1 MAYTYLE
8 FEKPISDLESKIENL
23 RDSKDNDESV
33 HQEISSL
40 SNKIENLTKEIY
52 EDLSIWQKVQVAR
65 HPHRPHFSDYIVNI
79 FTDFDELHGDRLF
92 GDDQAIIG
100 GIAKFKG
107 IPVVIIGHEKG
118 KSTED
123 KISRNFGM
131 SQPEGYRK
139 ASRLMKLAEDFSIP
153 IITFIDTPGAY
164 PGIESE
170 ERGMS
175 EAIAKNLSIMSGLKV
190 PIIVIITG
198 EGGSGG
204 ALAIGVGDHIS
215 MLQYSIYSV
224 ASPEACASI
233 VWRDNSKAQEAA
245 EAMAKLSDDEKALL
259 ASGKQHYEITF
270 RNIGGL
276 VMPLILEF
284 EYEDGEREVRR
295 IPAEIWKMS
304 EPTVTK
310 VFVTDRPATRIT
322 LDPYLETADVDMG
335 NNVWPPRPEPTRVEV
350 FQGSGY
356 SRYRSGGENPMQ
368 RARRDAALQ
377 APGEGE

>member
-8 FEKPISDLESKIENL
+8 FEKPISDLENKIESL
-23 RDSKDNDESV
+23 RDNKDNDESV

-40 SNKIENLTKEIY
+40 SDRIENLTKEIY
-52 EDLSIWQKVQVAR
+52 EGLSIWQKVQVAR
-65 HPHRPHFSDYIVNI
+65 HPHRPHFSDYIENI

-100 GIAKFKG
+100 GLAKFKG
-107 IPVVIIGHEKG
+107 SPVVIIGHEKG

-139 ASRLMKLAEDFSIP
+139 ASRLMKLAEDFSLP
-153 IITFIDTPGAY
+153 IISFIDTPGAY

-245 EAMAKLSDDEKALL
+245 EAMKLDAKNLLDFGLIDNIIDEPL
-259 ASGKQHYEITF
+259 
-270 RNIGGL
+270 GG
-276 VMPLILEF
+276 
-284 EYEDGEREVRR
+284 
-295 IPAEIWKMS
+295 AH
-304 EPTVTK
+304 
-310 VFVTDRPATRIT
+310 
-322 LDPYLETADVDMG
+322 
-335 NNVWPPRPEPTRVEV
+335 
-350 FQGSGY
+350 
-356 SRYRSGGENPMQ
+356 
-368 RARRDAALQ
+368 RDAKKASSLIAQ
-377 APGEGE
+377 EIDDNLKRLREIEIDELIEKRYQKIMSYGSIQK

>member
-8 FEKPISDLESKIENL
+8 FEKPISDLENKIETL
-23 RDSKDNDESV
+23 RENKNNEESV
-33 HQEISSL
+33 HDEISSL
-40 SNKIENLTKEIY
+40 SLKIENLTKEIY
-52 EDLSIWQKVQVAR
+52 QGLSIWQKVQVAR
-65 HPHRPHFSDYIVNI
+65 HPHRPHFSDYIENI

-100 GIAKFKG
+100 GLAKFKG
-107 IPVVIIGHEKG
+107 NPVVIIGHEKG

-139 ASRLMKLAEDFSIP
+139 AARLMKLAEDFSLP
-153 IITFIDTPGAY
+153 IITIIDTPGAY

-215 MLQYSIYSV
+215 MLEYSIYSV

-245 EAMAKLSDDEKALL
+245 EAMKLDAKNLL
-259 ASGKQHYEITF
+259 DF
-270 RNIGGL
+270 GL
-276 VMPLILEF
+276 VDKIIDEPLGGAHRDIKKASSL
-284 EYEDGEREVRR
+284 
-295 IPAEIWKMS
+295 IAQEIDISLKRLSEIDIDELIEKRYQKIMS
-304 EPTVTK
+304 
-310 VFVTDRPATRIT
+310 
-322 LDPYLETADVDMG
+322 Y
-335 NNVWPPRPEPTRVEV
+335 
-350 FQGSGY
+350 GSI
-356 SRYRSGGENPMQ
+356 Q
-368 RARRDAALQ
+368 K
-377 APGEGE
+377 

>member
-8 FEKPISDLESKIENL
+8 FEKPISDLENKIESL
-23 RDSKDNDESV
+23 RDNKDNDESV

-40 SNKIENLTKEIY
+40 SDKIENLTKEIY
-52 EDLSIWQKVQVAR
+52 EGLSIWQKVQVAR
-65 HPHRPHFSDYIVNI
+65 HPHRPHFSDYIENI

-100 GIAKFKG
+100 GLAKFKG
-107 IPVVIIGHEKG
+107 SPVVIIGHEKG

-139 ASRLMKLAEDFSIP
+139 AARLMKLAEDFSLP

-245 EAMAKLSDDEKALL
+245 EAMKLDAKNLLDFGLIDNIIDEPLGGAHRDAKKASSLIAQEIDDNLKRL
-259 ASGKQHYEITF
+259 
-270 RNIGGL
+270 
-276 VMPLILEF
+276 
-284 EYEDGEREVRR
+284 REV
-295 IPAEIWKMS
+295 EIDELIEKRYQKIMS
-304 EPTVTK
+304 
-310 VFVTDRPATRIT
+310 
-322 LDPYLETADVDMG
+322 Y
-335 NNVWPPRPEPTRVEV
+335 
-350 FQGSGY
+350 GSI
-356 SRYRSGGENPMQ
+356 Q
-368 RARRDAALQ
+368 K
-377 APGEGE
+377 

>member
-8 FEKPISDLESKIENL
+8 FEKPISELENKIESL
-23 RDSKDNDESV
+23 RDNKDNDESV

-40 SNKIENLTKEIY
+40 SDRIENLTKEIY
-52 EDLSIWQKVQVAR
+52 EGLSIWQKVQVAR
-65 HPHRPHFSDYIVNI
+65 HPHRPHFSDYIENI

-100 GIAKFKG
+100 GLAKFKG
-107 IPVVIIGHEKG
+107 SPVVIIGHEKG

-139 ASRLMKLAEDFSIP
+139 ASRLMKLAEDFSLP

-175 EAIAKNLSIMSGLKV
+175 EAIAKNLSIMSGLKI

-245 EAMAKLSDDEKALL
+245 EAMKLDAKNLLDFGLIDNIIDEPL
-259 ASGKQHYEITF
+259 
-270 RNIGGL
+270 GG
-276 VMPLILEF
+276 
-284 EYEDGEREVRR
+284 
-295 IPAEIWKMS
+295 AH
-304 EPTVTK
+304 
-310 VFVTDRPATRIT
+310 
-322 LDPYLETADVDMG
+322 
-335 NNVWPPRPEPTRVEV
+335 
-350 FQGSGY
+350 
-356 SRYRSGGENPMQ
+356 
-368 RARRDAALQ
+368 RDAKKASSLIAQ
-377 APGEGE
+377 EIDDNLKRLREIEIDELIEKRYQKIMSYGSIQK

>member
-8 FEKPISDLESKIENL
+8 FEKPISDLENKIESL
-23 RDSKDNDESV
+23 RDNKDNDESV

-40 SNKIENLTKEIY
+40 SDRIENLTKEIY
-52 EDLSIWQKVQVAR
+52 EGLSIWQKVQVAR
-65 HPHRPHFSDYIVNI
+65 HPHRPHFSDYIENI

-100 GIAKFKG
+100 GLAKFKG
-107 IPVVIIGHEKG
+107 NPVVIIGHEKG

-139 ASRLMKLAEDFSIP
+139 ASRLMKLAEDFSLP

-245 EAMAKLSDDEKALL
+245 EAMKLDAKNLLDFGLIDNIIDEPLGGAHRDIKKASSLIAQEIDDNLKRLREIEIDELIEKRYQ
-259 ASGKQHYEITF
+259 KI
-270 RNIGGL
+270 
-276 VMPLILEF
+276 
-284 EYEDGEREVRR
+284 
-295 IPAEIWKMS
+295 MS
-304 EPTVTK
+304 
-310 VFVTDRPATRIT
+310 
-322 LDPYLETADVDMG
+322 Y
-335 NNVWPPRPEPTRVEV
+335 
-350 FQGSGY
+350 GSI
-356 SRYRSGGENPMQ
+356 Q
-368 RARRDAALQ
+368 K
-377 APGEGE
+377 

>member
-8 FEKPISDLESKIENL
+8 FEKPISDLENKIESL
-23 RDSKDNDESV
+23 RENKDNDESV

-40 SNKIENLTKEIY
+40 SDKIENLTKEIY
-52 EDLSIWQKVQVAR
+52 EGLSIWQKVQVAR
-65 HPHRPHFSDYIVNI
+65 HPHRPHFSDYIENI

-100 GIAKFKG
+100 GLAKFKG
-107 IPVVIIGHEKG
+107 SPVVIIGHEKG

-139 ASRLMKLAEDFSIP
+139 ASRLMKLAEDFSLP

-245 EAMAKLSDDEKALL
+245 EAMKLDAKNLLDFGLIDNIIDEPL
-259 ASGKQHYEITF
+259 
-270 RNIGGL
+270 GG
-276 VMPLILEF
+276 
-284 EYEDGEREVRR
+284 
-295 IPAEIWKMS
+295 AH
-304 EPTVTK
+304 
-310 VFVTDRPATRIT
+310 
-322 LDPYLETADVDMG
+322 
-335 NNVWPPRPEPTRVEV
+335 
-350 FQGSGY
+350 
-356 SRYRSGGENPMQ
+356 
-368 RARRDAALQ
+368 RDAKKASSLIAQ
-377 APGEGE
+377 EIDDNLKRLREIEIDELIEKRYQKIMSYGSIQK

>member
-8 FEKPISDLESKIENL
+8 FEKPISDLENKIESL
-23 RDSKDNDESV
+23 RDNKDNDESV

-40 SNKIENLTKEIY
+40 SDRIENLTKEIY
-52 EDLSIWQKVQVAR
+52 EGLSIWQKVQVAR
-65 HPHRPHFSDYIVNI
+65 HPHRPHFSDYIENI

-100 GIAKFKG
+100 GLAKFKG
-107 IPVVIIGHEKG
+107 SPVVIIGHEKG

-139 ASRLMKLAEDFSIP
+139 ASRLMKLAEDFSLP

-233 VWRDNSKAQEAA
+233 VWSDNSKAQEAA
-245 EAMAKLSDDEKALL
+245 EAMKLDAKNLLDFGLIDNIIDEPL
-259 ASGKQHYEITF
+259 
-270 RNIGGL
+270 GG
-276 VMPLILEF
+276 
-284 EYEDGEREVRR
+284 
-295 IPAEIWKMS
+295 AH
-304 EPTVTK
+304 
-310 VFVTDRPATRIT
+310 
-322 LDPYLETADVDMG
+322 
-335 NNVWPPRPEPTRVEV
+335 
-350 FQGSGY
+350 
-356 SRYRSGGENPMQ
+356 
-368 RARRDAALQ
+368 RDAKKASSLIAQ
-377 APGEGE
+377 EIDDNLKRLREIEIDELIEKRYQKIMSYGSIQK

>member
-8 FEKPISDLESKIENL
+8 FEKPISDLENKIESL
-23 RDSKDNDESV
+23 RDNKDNDESV
-33 HQEISSL
+33 HQEISSI
-40 SNKIENLTKEIY
+40 SDRIENLTKEIY
-52 EDLSIWQKVQVAR
+52 EGLSIWQKVQVAR
-65 HPHRPHFSDYIVNI
+65 HPHRPHFSDYIENI

-100 GIAKFKG
+100 GLAKFKG
-107 IPVVIIGHEKG
+107 SPVVIIGHEKG

-139 ASRLMKLAEDFSIP
+139 ASRLMKLAEDFSLP

-245 EAMAKLSDDEKALL
+245 EAMKLDAKNLLDFGLIDNIIDEPL
-259 ASGKQHYEITF
+259 
-270 RNIGGL
+270 GG
-276 VMPLILEF
+276 
-284 EYEDGEREVRR
+284 
-295 IPAEIWKMS
+295 AH
-304 EPTVTK
+304 
-310 VFVTDRPATRIT
+310 
-322 LDPYLETADVDMG
+322 
-335 NNVWPPRPEPTRVEV
+335 
-350 FQGSGY
+350 
-356 SRYRSGGENPMQ
+356 
-368 RARRDAALQ
+368 RDAKKASSLIAQ
-377 APGEGE
+377 EIDDNLKRLREIEIDELIENRYQKIMSYGSIQK